1 MFSKRCSRCESK
13 IKNDNK
19 FCPSCG
25 LNLKGK
31 YEQEDYG
38 MLGVNDSIF
47 EEQMNFSDNFMEKMI
62 NSAMKI
68 FEKQIKNI
76 NNEIN
81 NPKSNKRQNNPGLN
95 VQFFVNG
102 EKVFADNEMQ
112 NQQPIKI
119 TNTISKEKLKR
130 FSELPKTEPKS
141 KIKRLSNKI
150 IYELIVPGV
159 DNIEDVLINQL
170 ENSVEIKALSKD
182 KVYSKNLNINLPI
195 LRYHLVKDN
204 LIIEMQAK

>member
-1 MFSKRCSRCESK
+1 MDTS
-13 IKNDNK
+13 
-19 FCPSCG
+19 
-25 LNLKGK
+25 L
-31 YEQEDYG
+31 
-38 MLGVNDSIF
+38 V
-47 EEQMNFSDNFMEKMI
+47 FSDNK
-62 NSAMKI
+62 
-68 FEKQIKNI
+68 
-76 NNEIN
+76 
-81 NPKSNKRQNNPGLN
+81 
-95 VQFFVNG
+95 
-102 EKVFADNEMQ
+102 MQ

>member
-13 IKNDNK
+13 IKNENR

-25 LNLKGK
+25 LNLKSK

-62 NSAMKI
+62 NSVMKI

-102 EKVFADNEMQ
+102 EKVFSDNEMQ

-119 TNTISKEKLKR
+119 TNTISK
-130 FSELPKTEPKS
+130 
-141 KIKRLSNKI
+141 
-150 IYELIVPGV
+150 
-159 DNIEDVLINQL
+159 
-170 ENSVEIKALSKD
+170 
-182 KVYSKNLNINLPI
+182 
-195 LRYHLVKDN
+195 
-204 LIIEMQAK
+204 

>member
-13 IKNDNK
+13 IKNDNR

-25 LNLKGK
+25 LNLKSK

-62 NSAMKI
+62 NSVMKI

-95 VQFFVNG
+95 VQFLVNG
-102 EKVFADNEMQ
+102 ENVFSDNKMQ

>member
-1 MFSKRCSRCESK
+1 MFSQRCSRCESK
-13 IKNDNK
+13 IKSDNR

-31 YEQEDYG
+31 HEQEDYG
-38 MLGVNDSIF
+38 MLGINDSTF
-47 EEQMNFSDNFMEKMI
+47 EEKMNFSDNFMEKMI

-68 FEKQIKNI
+68 LEKQMKNM
-76 NNEIN
+76 NNEMN
-81 NPKSNKRQNNPGLN
+81 NPQNNKRQKNPGLN

-102 EKVFADNEMQ
+102 EKVFSDNEMQ

-150 IYELIVPGV
+150 IYELVVPGV

-204 LIIEMQAK
+204 LIIELQAK

>member
-13 IKNDNK
+13 INNENR

-25 LNLKGK
+25 LNLKKK
-31 YEQEDYG
+31 YEEEDYG
-38 MLGVNDSIF
+38 MLGINDSIF

-81 NPKSNKRQNNPGLN
+81 NPKSNKQQNNPGLN

-102 EKVFADNEMQ
+102 EKVFSDNEMQ

-119 TNTISKEKLKR
+119 KNTISKEKLKK
-130 FSELPKTEPKS
+130 FSKLPKTEPKS

>member
-13 IKNDNK
+13 IKNDNR

-25 LNLKGK
+25 LNLKSK

-62 NSAMKI
+62 NSVMKI

-95 VQFFVNG
+95 VQFLVNG
-102 EKVFADNEMQ
+102 ENVFSDNKMQ

-119 TNTISKEKLKR
+119 TNTFSKEKLKR
-130 FSELPKTEPKS
+130 FAELPKTEPKS

>member
-1 MFSKRCSRCESK
+1 MFSQRCSRCESK
-13 IKNDNK
+13 IKSDNR

-31 YEQEDYG
+31 HEQEDYG
-38 MLGVNDSIF
+38 MLGINDSTF
-47 EEQMNFSDNFMEKMI
+47 EEKMNFSDNFMEKMI

-68 FEKQIKNI
+68 LEKQMKNM
-76 NNEIN
+76 NNEMN
-81 NPKSNKRQNNPGLN
+81 NPQNNKRQKNPGLN

-102 EKVFADNEMQ
+102 EKVFSENEMQ
-112 NQQPIKI
+112 NSQPIKI
-119 TNTISKEKLKR
+119 NNTISNEKLKR
-130 FSELPKTEPKS
+130 FSKLPKTEPKS
-141 KIKRLSNKI
+141 RIKRLTDKI
-150 IYELIVPGV
+150 IYELVVPGV

-204 LIIEMQAK
+204 LIIELQAK